1 MRRPKLTLSWL
12 VHGGDQSEVRRFG
25 LSAGTLAG
33 GIGLAGVL
41 TYLYFALASHQLDAT
56 EYGEIVVLWSAAFVA
71 ISVLYRPVEQL
82 LSRTVAEREARG
94 GNIGGALRTA
104 GLIQGALAA
113 ACVLAALALRGP
125 LGDDLLSGNET
136 LYWILVATLAGYA
149 ATYFARGFLAG
160 RRRFRVLA
168 ALILADAVSRVLFA
182 LAVAVGIASGQAA
195 VAVGIAV
202 GPFLCLLVVPL
213 AARWNL
219 ETKPRHT
226 AQANLRE
233 GGLTLGKG
241 GDFAAAVLVIMLGEQ
256 IFINAGP
263 LLVQASAGAAAAG
276 FIFNV
281 LMVARAPIFLFQGVA
296 ISLLPHLTRLRA
308 GGRGQEEAFGHS
320 IRITLWAIAAFTALT
335 CLIVLAVGPWLMQL
349 AFGDKFS
356 YDRVGLLLVAFGM
369 GPYLAATT
377 LNQAAL
383 AKGQV
388 RRAALC
394 WAVCAAGFL
403 AWNLTDFLDEFRRV
417 EVGFA
422 AAAIALSLTLYWL
435 YRSPYAR
442 PEDIVTP
449 GSPAEI
455 EARLAVTEEVS

>member
-1 MRRPKLTLSWL
+1 
-12 VHGGDQSEVRRFG
+12 VVEGDGHAEVRRFG
-25 LSAGTLAG
+25 RSAGILAT
-33 GIGLAGVL
+33 GIGLAGLL
-41 TYLYFALASHQLDAT
+41 TYLYFALASHQLDPT

-71 ISVLYRPVEQL
+71 ICVLYRPVEQL
-82 LSRTVAEREARG
+82 LSRTLAEREARQG
-94 GNIGGALRTA
+94 SIAGTLRIA
-104 GLIQGALAA
+104 ALIQGALAA
-113 ACVLAALALRGP
+113 ACVLATLALRAP
-125 LGDDLLSGNET
+125 LEDDLLSGNET

-160 RRRFRVLA
+160 RRRFRALA
-168 ALILADAVSRVLFA
+168 ALILADAVTRVLFA
-182 LAVAVGIASGQAA
+182 LTVAVGIASGQAA
-195 VAVGIAV
+195 VALGVAV
-202 GPFLCLLVVPL
+202 GPLLCLLVVPI
-213 AARWNL
+213 AARWNP
-219 ETKPRHT
+219 ETNPADRVRSNGQER
-226 AQANLRE
+226 AF
-233 GGLTLGKG
+233 TLGKG

-256 IFINAGP
+256 IFINSGP
-263 LLVQASAGAAAAG
+263 LLVQASTGAAAAG

-308 GGRGQEEAFGHS
+308 GGRGQEDAFGHS
-320 IRITLWAIAAFTALT
+320 IRVTLWAIAAFTAVT
-335 CLIVLAVGPWLMQL
+335 CLVVLAVGPSLMQL
-349 AFGDKFS
+349 TFGDQFS

-394 WAVCAAGFL
+394 WAACAAGFL

-422 AAAIALSLTLYWL
+422 AAAVALSLALYWL
-435 YRSPYAR
+435 YRSPQVR
-442 PEDIVTP
+442 PEDVVAP
-449 GSPAEI
+449 DSPAEI
-455 EARLAVTEEVS
+455 EARLAVTEEAS

>member
-1 MRRPKLTLSWL
+1 MSTRARVRGLPEIAVDT
-12 VHGGDQSEVRRFG
+12 DVRRFG
-25 LSAGTLAG
+25 VSAGTLAG

-41 TYLYFALASHQLDAT
+41 TYLYFALASHQLDPT

-82 LSRTVAEREARG
+82 LSRAIAESEAG
-94 GNIGGALRTA
+94 GQSARRA
-104 GLIQGALAA
+104 VRAAALIQGALAT

-125 LGDDLLSGNET
+125 LQDDLLSGNQT

-160 RRRFRVLA
+160 RRRFRALA
-168 ALILADAVSRVLFA
+168 AMILADAVTRVLFA
-182 LAVAVGIASGQAA
+182 LAVAVGIASGQTAIA
-195 VAVGIAV
+195 LGVAV

-213 AARWNL
+213 AASRNL
-219 ETKPRHT
+219 RAKPRPAT
-226 AQANLRE
+226 QASASD
-233 GGLTLGKG
+233 GTLTLGKS

-263 LLVQASAGAAAAG
+263 LLVQATAGAAAAG

-296 ISLLPHLTRLRA
+296 LSLLPHLTRLRA
-308 GGRGQEEAFGHS
+308 GGRRQEDAFGHS
-320 IRITLWAIAAFTALT
+320 IRATLWAIAAFTAVT
-335 CLIVLAVGPWLMQL
+335 CVVVLAAGPALMQF
-349 AFGDKFS
+349 AFGDTYS

-422 AAAIALSLTLYWL
+422 ASAVALSLMLYWL

-442 PEDIVTP
+442 SEDVVAP
-449 GSPAEI
+449 GSPAEV
-455 EARLAVTEEVS
+455 EARLAVTEEGI

>member
-1 MRRPKLTLSWL
+1 MGYPRNDS
-12 VHGGDQSEVRRFG
+12 DVRRFG

-41 TYLYFALASHQLDAT
+41 TYLYFALASHQLDPT

-82 LSRTVAEREARG
+82 LARAIAESEARQES
-94 GNIGGALRTA
+94 IRRELRVA
-104 GLIQGALAA
+104 ALIQGALAA

-125 LGDDLLSGNET
+125 LVDDLLSGNET

-168 ALILADAVSRVLFA
+168 ALIITDAVSRLLFA
-182 LAVAVGIASGQAA
+182 LAVAVGIASGQTA
-195 VAVGIAV
+195 VALGVAA

-213 AARWNL
+213 AALRSPGA
-219 ETKPRHT
+219 KPLPT
-226 AQANLRE
+226 TPASGPE
-233 GGLTLGKG
+233 GSLTLGRS
-241 GDFAAAVLVIMLGEQ
+241 GDFAVAVLVIMLGEQ
-256 IFINAGP
+256 IFINGGP
-263 LLVQASAGAAAAG
+263 LLVQGAAGAAAAG

-296 ISLLPHLTRLRA
+296 LTLLPHLTRLRA
-308 GGRGQEEAFGHS
+308 GGRRQEDAFGHS
-320 IRITLWAIAAFTALT
+320 IRVTLWAIAGFTVLT
-335 CLIVLAVGPWLMQL
+335 CLVVLAAGPSLMQF
-349 AFGDKFS
+349 AFGDTYT

-403 AWNLTDFLDEFRRV
+403 AFNLTDVLDEFRRV

-422 AAAIALSLTLYWL
+422 AFAVALALMLYWL
-435 YRSPYAR
+435 YRSPYTRA
-442 PEDIVTP
+442 EDVVAP
-449 GSPAEI
+449 GSPAEV
-455 EARLAVTEEVS
+455 EARLAVTEEVI